1 VPPTTAPLA
10 AAVFDVAASDL
21 NEAGI
26 VPAPAWLADT
36 EATPVDN
43 ELMPLVAV
51 LKPADSK
58 LMSVDTDVDKDD
70 S

>member
-1 VPPTTAPLA
+1 MVP
-10 AAVFDVAASDL
+10 D
-21 NEAGI
+21 
-26 VPAPAWLADT
+26 PAWFADT
-36 EATPVDN
+36 DATPVDN